1 MLEGLPAVD
10 WLRRHATAALLTA
23 AACAPFAPLG
33 GEAVLASAEAAA
45 ASPSA
50 VAAGVVAAAAGAE
63 VPWCRVT
70 HWPPVAVGAPPPGA
84 LDEVRACALFACGEG
99 AAAGHRWC
107 GAGADGRPWRRGRRR
122 SGGLDEQRGGGGR
135 IGGRRGGCRRSWRR
149 VVGELGRYRW
159 RSAGGWRV
167 AGRRGVRA
175 RRCRTRHRPGG
186 GQPATAQSLG
196 GAPAEVQARCTGRAA
211 PAPRRSSCG
220 CWSGGGTRWMR
231 GPWPRRRR
239 RRGAAPRHGRPSRP
253 RPSAGRF
260 GPHEPS
266 LVHATWFGPLAA
278 RRPTLLTPLKYRCS
292 CSASIAGPI
301 ITPRISRCA
310 VL

>member
-1 MLEGLPAVD
+1 MEGLPAVD

-84 LDEVRACALFACGEG
+84 LDEVRACALFARGEG
-99 AAAGHRWC
+99 AAAGHWWC

-159 RSAGGWRV
+159 HSAAGWRV

-175 RRCRTRHRPGG
+175 HRCRTRHRPGG
-186 GQPATAQSLG
+186 GATSHRAGLG
-196 GAPAEVQARCTGRAA
+196 RCTGRGASGAPGGQRQRRAA
-211 PAPRRSSCG
+211 RAAAAGPAEGRGGCG
-220 CWSGGGTRWMR
+220 GRGRGGG
-231 GPWPRRRR
+231 G
-239 RRGAAPRHGRPSRP
+239 GGGRPRGT
-253 RPSAGRF
+253 AGQAAL
-260 GPHEPS
+260 GQAPEGA
-266 LVHATWFGPLAA
+266 VHLNRSVVA
-278 RRPTLLTPLKYRCS
+278 
-292 CSASIAGPI
+292 
-301 ITPRISRCA
+301 
-310 VL
+310 